1 MILHIVINV
10 LGTLFRLVCTLNRR
24 IVLFCLCNLTMH
36 KIHIFRLQLM
46 NRSLSQTILLKWL
59 LHIHRNYDIFCF
71 SVLFIKDTFHLI
83 LPLFRHLVLC
93 FLQLL
98 TTLFRLIKSLLYFFV
113 GEFFRLPLRKC
124 GILRL
129 EISIIGLLCIF

>member
-1 MILHIVINV
+1 MILHIVVNI
-10 LGTLFRLVCTLNRR
+10 LGSLFRLVCALHSR
-24 IVLFCLCNLTMH
+24 IILFCLCNLAMH
-36 KIHIFRLQLM
+36 KIHIFGLELV
-46 NRSLSQTILLKWL
+46 NRSFSQSVRLEWL
-59 LHIHRNYDIFCF
+59 LHFHRNHHILCF
-71 SVLFIKDTFHLI
+71 SGLFIKDTFHLI

-113 GEFFRLPLRKC
+113 GKFFRLLLRKC
-124 GILRL
+124 GILCL